1 MASDLKDPIS
11 KVRMNARIQGLTTSQ
26 RLMSGKLGTTTSQR
40 LMSGKLGA
48 TKSSREGSF
57 NFARAAISGRI

>member
-26 RLMSGKLGTTTSQR
+26 RLMSGKLGTT
-40 LMSGKLGA
+40 
-48 TKSSREGSF
+48 KSSREGSF